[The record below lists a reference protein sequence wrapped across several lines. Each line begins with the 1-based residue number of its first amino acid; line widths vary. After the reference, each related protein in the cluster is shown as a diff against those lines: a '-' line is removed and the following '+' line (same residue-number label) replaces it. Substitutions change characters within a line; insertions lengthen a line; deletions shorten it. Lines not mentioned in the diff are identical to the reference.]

1 MRLSAS
7 LMVITALLTSAC
19 GNAGN
24 YGETERSICREL
36 RRELPTYSAKDT
48 EQSKLEG
55 ERFFAVFDAVC
66 PDA

>member
-1 MRLSAS
+1 MKLSAS

-19 GNAGN
+19 ATVESS
-24 YGETERSICREL
+24 ETERAICREL